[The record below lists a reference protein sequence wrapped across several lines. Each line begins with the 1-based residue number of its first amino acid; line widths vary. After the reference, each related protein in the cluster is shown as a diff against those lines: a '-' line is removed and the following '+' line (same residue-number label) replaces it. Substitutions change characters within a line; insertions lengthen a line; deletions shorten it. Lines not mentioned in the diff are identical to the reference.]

1 MFCRT
6 KLLKAN
12 PKLYMP
18 FNLLI
23 CTVSFLF
30 ALPATIAVFPQMSK
44 VSDLQLKLKKIF
56 HIYY

>member
-1 MFCRT
+1 M
-6 KLLKAN
+6 LKAN

-18 FNLLI
+18 INLFI

-44 VSDLQLKLKKIF
+44 VSILEWIFLKRLFFTMHFLIN
-56 HIYY
+56 